1 MKSCDREI
9 IAIIPSAPLRFPRM
23 PGSLLRADKLDELA
37 RALNIKVCGN
47 LSAPNLLKV
56 GVGIPVQLIGKQ
68 LLHKSPTVFP
78 RRQADGVN
86 HD

>member
-1 MKSCDREI
+1 
-9 IAIIPSAPLRFPRM
+9 M

-56 GVGIPVQLIGKQ
+56 RVGIPVQLIGKQ